1 MKRIDTRL
9 KLAEDTATYVKEQQ
23 EAKGLSSLTKT
34 IEQLLQ
40 EHQNQEERRAEQA
53 YWTSMMIET
62 MQEKVQ
68 EELQW
73 HFKQLQVGVN
83 RTDRNSQMLLELMNG
98 LMVSSN
104 ISDIM
109 PTSEFTSKPYQT
121 AKEEV
126 NDRMALQKM
135 REDNARQQ
143 RSSEES

>member
-9 KLAEDTATYVKEQQ
+9 KLAEDTAAYVKEQQ

-62 MQEKVQ
+62 MQEKMQ

-83 RTDRNSQMLLELMNG
+83 RTDRHSQMLLELMNG
-98 LMVSSN
+98 LMLN
-104 ISDIM
+104 NGIRDIM
-109 PTSEFTSKPYQT
+109 TTSEVMSTPYQT

-126 NDRMALQKM
+126 NDRMALQKL
-135 REDNARQQ
+135 RADNARQQ
-143 RSSEES
+143 RSSEDS

>member
-9 KLAEDTATYVKEQQ
+9 KLSEDTATYVKEQQ

-40 EHQNQEERRAEQA
+40 EHQNEEDRRAEQA

-62 MQEKVQ
+62 VQEKVQ
-68 EELQW
+68 EEIQW

-83 RTDRNSQMLLELMNG
+83 RTDRYSQMLLELMNG
-98 LMVSSN
+98 LMMN
-104 ISDIM
+104 NGIRDIM
-109 PTSEFTSKPYQT
+109 PTSEVMSTPYQT

-126 NDRMALQKM
+126 NDRMALQKL

-143 RSSEES
+143 RSSEDS

>member
-9 KLAEDTATYVKEQQ
+9 KLAEDTAAYVKEQQ

-62 MQEKVQ
+62 MQEKMQ

-73 HFKQLQVGVN
+73 HVKQLQVGVN

-109 PTSEFTSKPYQT
+109 PTCEFTSKPYQT

-126 NDRMALQKM
+126 NDRMALQKL
-135 REDNARQQ
+135 RADNARQQ
-143 RSSEES
+143 RSSEDS